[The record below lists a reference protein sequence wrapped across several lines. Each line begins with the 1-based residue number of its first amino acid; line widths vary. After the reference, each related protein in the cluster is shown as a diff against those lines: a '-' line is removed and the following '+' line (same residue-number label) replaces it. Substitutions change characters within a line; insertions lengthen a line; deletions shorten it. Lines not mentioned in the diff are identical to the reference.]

1 EPIFGRM
8 KGVFGVRRVHVRGNQ
23 NVETELG
30 LLLMSMNLTKL
41 TKRLVQYEKDKEK
54 SQTNLYLLAKTK
66 YKFSVIFQLLASF
79 CPAPFNLH
87 LLKIT
92 LDFLIEFQKPWHIF
106 SAVSVPEDG

>member
-79 CPAPFNLH
+79 CPASFLVIISALNSSVLH
-87 LLKIT
+87 L
-92 LDFLIEFQKPWHIF
+92 
-106 SAVSVPEDG
+106 